1 MHWLLDVHFLEDK
14 TKVWDMNVQQNL
26 NIMRKIA
33 LNLAREYKNRFEPK
47 KAISGILKC
56 NLFDVNNLAKFI
68 RYFIAIIDVTVLLP
82 N

>member
-1 MHWLLDVHFLEDK
+1 MGYECPTELKYNE
-14 TKVWDMNVQQNL
+14 
-26 NIMRKIA
+26 KIV

-56 NLFDVNNLAKFI
+56 NLFDVNYLAKFI
-68 RYFIAIIDVTVLLP
+68 HHFFAVIDVTALLP